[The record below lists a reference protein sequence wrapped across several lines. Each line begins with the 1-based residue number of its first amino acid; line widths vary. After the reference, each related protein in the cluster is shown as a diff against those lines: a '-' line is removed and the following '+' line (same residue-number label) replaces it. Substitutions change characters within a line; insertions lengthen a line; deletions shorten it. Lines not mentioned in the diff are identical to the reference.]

1 MAQSDRFAGPV
12 NADWL
17 AQHVEPALE
26 PELPI
31 VDPHH
36 HLWVRD
42 SNTYLLPE
50 LLADLASGHN
60 IRATVYEECRSMYR
74 ADGPEEE
81 RSLGETEFVTGIAAM
96 GASGTFGPTR
106 VCARMVGNV
115 DLRIGERAGDLLGRH
130 IAASGGRF
138 AGVRLST
145 AWDASDRIHKV
156 APAAGVLRDAGFRA
170 GFAVLGRLGLV
181 FDAWVYH
188 PQLTEVAELAAA
200 FPDSSIVLNHVGS
213 PILGG
218 PYAIRRAEVFAEWR
232 AGMAALARQPNVT
245 VKLGALPIR
254 LSGGDAPKRDTPPD
268 SAEVAAAWRPWIET
282 SIALFGADRCMFESN
297 FPVQKR
303 WCSYGVVWN
312 AFKRLAAGASAGE
325 KAALFGGAA
334 SRVYG
339 VPREVLS

>member
-1 MAQSDRFAGPV
+1 MAPNDRFAGPV

-17 AQHVEPALE
+17 AQHTEPALE

-42 SNTYLLPE
+42 GNTYLLPE

-60 IRATVYEECRSMYR
+60 VRATVYEECRSMYR
-74 ADGPEEE
+74 SDGPQEE

-96 GASGTFGPTR
+96 SASGTFGSAR

-115 DLRIGERAGDLLGRH
+115 DLRQGRGAGDLLQRH
-130 IAASGGRF
+130 VAASGGRF
-138 AGVRLST
+138 AGVRQST
-145 AWDASDRIHKV
+145 AWDVSDRVHKV
-156 APAAGVLRDAGFRA
+156 VPTPAVLADPEFRD
-170 GFAVLGRLGLV
+170 GFAELGKLGLV

-188 PQLTEVAELAAA
+188 PQLPEVAELAAA
-200 FPDSSIVLNHVGS
+200 FPDTAIVLNHVGS

-218 PYAIRRAEVFAEWR
+218 PYATRRSEVFTDWR

-254 LSGGDAPKRDTPPD
+254 LSGGNTPRRDTPPD
-268 SAEVAAAWRPWIET
+268 SEEVAAAWRPWIET
-282 SIALFGADRCMFESN
+282 SIELFGADRCMFESN

-325 KAALFGGAA
+325 KAALFAGTA
-334 SRVYG
+334 SRVYR
-339 VPREVLS
+339 VP